1 MLTKLIPEQISK
13 LWPIIKYAI
22 EQSVPPMAGDHPE
35 KMNRI
40 LSSALCGKIDIWA
53 SYAKKDNVNKFEGI
67 VVTEVLYDDASGIK
81 NLLIYSVFG
90 YEKTSKSTWITGLAT
105 LAKYGKSLKCNNIV
119 AYSSEKDII
128 DLVKR
133 LGGDTS
139 FTFLSF
145 GIDEI
150 VQKLNG
156 LGGD

>member
-1 MLTKLIPEQISK
+1 MLTRLLPEQISK

-22 EQSVPPMAGDHPE
+22 EQSVPPISGEHPE

-40 LSSALCGKIDIWA
+40 LSSALCGKIDVWA
-53 SYAKKDNVNKFEGI
+53 SYVKGEVNKFEAI

-81 NLLIYSVFG
+81 NLLLYSVYG
-90 YEKTSKSTWITGLAT
+90 YEKVSKSSWIDGLMT
-105 LAKYGKSLKCNNIV
+105 LAKYGKSLRCTNLV
-119 AYSSEKDII
+119 AYSSEQDII

-145 GIDEI
+145 KIDEI
-150 VQKLNG
+150 VKNSND
-156 LGGD
+156 LGGN